1 MSALEDKVM
10 RVQDVIKETVQ
21 YSTRTY
27 YMEETRKLKAD
38 KARLE
43 KERRV
48 FKDKLKAARKK
59 IEDIEAQQWEGGD
72 QGAAGNINLIN
83 FKKGKIVMDEEDNT
97 PLY

>member
-27 YMEETRKLKAD
+27 FMEETRKIKAE
-38 KARLE
+38 KTRVE

-48 FKDKLKAARKK
+48 YKDKLRNARKR
-59 IEDIEAQQWEGGD
+59 IEEIEAQQWEGGD
-72 QGAAGNINLIN
+72 TKAANTQLN
-83 FKKGKIVMDEEDNT
+83 FKKGKIEIDEYE